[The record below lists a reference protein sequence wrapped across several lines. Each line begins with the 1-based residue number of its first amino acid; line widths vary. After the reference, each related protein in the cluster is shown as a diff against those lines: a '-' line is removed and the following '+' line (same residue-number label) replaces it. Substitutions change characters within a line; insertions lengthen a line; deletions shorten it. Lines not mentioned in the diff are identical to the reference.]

1 MARPATK
8 SMDNPYYQARLRA
21 AERDTA
27 YESRMSAGALVGIS
41 STRLYQIERGLQ
53 QPHRDELIIMA
64 EEYDAPEL
72 LELYCEAVCPVGQRC
87 MELRQKKEH

>member
-1 MARPATK
+1 MPRTAK
-8 SMDNPYYQARLRA
+8 LDNPYYLARLRA

-27 YESRMSAGALVGIS
+27 YESWMSAGAVVGIS

-72 LELYCEAVCPVGQRC
+72 LEQYCECICPVGQRC
-87 MELRQKKEH
+87 MELKEIEK